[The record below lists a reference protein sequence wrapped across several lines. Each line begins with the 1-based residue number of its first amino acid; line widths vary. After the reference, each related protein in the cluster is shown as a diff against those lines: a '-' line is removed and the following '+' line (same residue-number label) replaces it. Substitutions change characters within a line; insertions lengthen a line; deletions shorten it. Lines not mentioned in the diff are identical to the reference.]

1 MPFHAK
7 VEGKDDTG
15 QEFIIQTVLD
25 NLSSSGLYL
34 RIMPCVEE
42 GAKLAIELGLPPP
55 TVSDDA
61 TRFAIEGVVVRR
73 ENRIGGAFG
82 LAVNFDRVRFL

>member
-1 MPFHAK
+1 VPFHAK

-25 NLSSSGLYL
+25 NVSGNGLYL

-42 GAKLAIELGLPPP
+42 GAKLVIELGLPPP
-55 TVSDDA
+55 SLTDGA
-61 TRFAIEGVVVRR
+61 TRFLLEGVVVRR
-73 ENRIGGAFG
+73 EKRIGGAFG
-82 LAVNFDRVRFL
+82 LAVNFDIVRFF

>member
-1 MPFHAK
+1 LAK

-25 NLSSSGLYL
+25 NVSSNGLYL
-34 RIMPCVEE
+34 RIMPRVEE
-42 GAKLAIELGLPPP
+42 GAKLLIELGLPAPSL
-55 TVSDDA
+55 SDGA
-61 TRFAIEGVVVRR
+61 THFSIEGVVVRR
-73 ENRIGGAFG
+73 ETTIGGAFG